1 MSTFYDKLKKVL
13 SKDTLALVDTEVGDD
28 FDWNVIPYERFKKV
42 NDERKELSTKVAE
55 YEQKDESDSLKKF
68 TQEDIDKAVKVK
80 ADELEKGFS
89 EQLTSMKIRDAALS
103 KLRDVGALDAELLY
117 DSPKFSKE
125 NIKFDANGALVGID
139 EVIKTWKESKP
150 ALFTE
155 KVPDGTGK
163 NGGSDGSE
171 LGTLDKTLSS
181 IFNFDVPAM
190 Q

>member
-1 MSTFYDKLKKVL
+1 MATFYDKLKKVL

-42 NDERKELSTKVAE
+42 NDARKELSEKVAE
-55 YEQKDESDSLKKF
+55 YEQQDESNSSKMF
-68 TQEDIDKAVKVK
+68 TQEDIDKAVKAK
-80 ADELEKGFS
+80 EDELAKQFD

-125 NIKFDANGALVGID
+125 NLKLDANGALTGID
-139 EVIKTWKESKP
+139 EVIKAWKESKP
-150 ALFTE
+150 VLFTE

-163 NGGSDGSE
+163 DGGSDDSE
-171 LGTLDKTLSS
+171 LGALDKTLNG
-181 IFNFDVPAM
+181 IFNFDVPTM
-190 Q
+190 